1 MEEKNEITITNEK
14 ERLSTKEIKRMIQEA
29 EYYKAEDKKFLRKA
43 KAMNDLDYY
52 VYKIKNA
59 LKKKDISSKL
69 CSKEKENV
77 SSAIARAT
85 DLLEDNNQQD
95 DIVVFEDNLKELES
109 IIERMKAMGKIG

>member
-1 MEEKNEITITNEK
+1 
-14 ERLSTKEIKRMIQEA
+14 MIQEA
-29 EYYKAEDKKFLRKA
+29 EEYQAEDKKFLRKA